1 MSAPR
6 AHSDGAGIAVP
17 RARGWGTALGLSLAL
32 SGTFFGCSSNRA
44 ALARGQGYYE
54 DNQYER
60 ALAVWR
66 DLERHE
72 DVFAPTEFARYAYLR
87 GMTDYRLGLRA
98 DARHWLSL
106 AKVTEQQHTGGLTSQ
121 WQARLEGAL
130 EDLNREVF
138 GVRERGKDPVQ
149 SIEAPLPAAAAPLV
163 SPSVAPPAA
172 PPDGPPASRP
182 IVPGAPP
189 PP

>member
-6 AHSDGAGIAVP
+6 ARSKRAAGAVP
-17 RARGWGTALGLSLAL
+17 RGRGWGRALGLSVAPLL
-32 SGTFFGCSSNRA
+32 LGTFSGCSSNHA
-44 ALARGQGYYE
+44 ALMRGQGYYE

-72 DVFAPTEFARYAYLR
+72 DVFVPGEFARYAYLR

-106 AKVTEQQHTGGLTSQ
+106 AKVTEQQHPGGLASQ
-121 WQARLEGAL
+121 WQTRLEGAL

-138 GVRERGKDPVQ
+138 GVREVGNDPVQ
-149 SIEAPLPAAAAPLV
+149 SIEAPLPAR
-163 SPSVAPPAA
+163 VAPS
-172 PPDGPPASRP
+172 DGPPAARP
-182 IVPGAPP
+182 TVPGAPP

>member
-1 MSAPR
+1 MSPLR
-6 AHSDGAGIAVP
+6 ARADGAWCIGRCGCEG
-17 RARGWGTALGLSLAL
+17 RARRAWAALCLL
-32 SGTFFGCSSNRA
+32 GTFLGCSSNRA

-106 AKVTEQQHTGGLTSQ
+106 AKVTEQQRPGGLASQ

-130 EDLNREVF
+130 DDLNREVW
-138 GVRERGKDPVQ
+138 GVREVGNDPVQ
-149 SIEAPLPAAAAPLV
+149 SIEV
-163 SPSVAPPAA
+163 PP
-172 PPDGPPASRP
+172 PTGPGA
-182 IVPGAPP
+182 VPRGAPP
-189 PP
+189 VERPLAPSPSLPP